1 MTAVPTRRAGLPG
14 SDENDDGAH
23 ARAPFRFAIVAPMK
37 RVAVIGG
44 GIFGA
49 TAAVYAARA
58 GHEVHLYEKG
68 SDLLQAASGI
78 NQYRL
83 HRGYHYP
90 RSPETALSAI
100 KAEKTFREEYADA
113 VIDGGRHLYA
123 IAREGSLVSGRQFLD
138 FCDAQGL
145 AYKKVE
151 VPDLADPARVELII
165 EGVEAR
171 FDPEVL
177 RTLAKKKLAESG
189 VTVHLNTAAE
199 PSLADS
205 FEKIVVAAYANTNEV
220 LGLFTDVQREYQY
233 EVCEK
238 PVVSLPASFGAT
250 DLVILD
256 GPFMCVDPLGT
267 SGLYL
272 LGNVVHAIHA
282 SNVGQRPEIP
292 EHLRALLNHGVIKN
306 PPHTRFGE
314 FIEAG
319 VPFIPLLKE
328 ARHEGSLFTI
338 RTVLPRME
346 KTDARPT
353 LVTPVGEKCVHI
365 FSGKIG
371 NCVEAARETVRL
383 L

>member
-1 MTAVPTRRAGLPG
+1 
-14 SDENDDGAH
+14 
-23 ARAPFRFAIVAPMK
+23 MK

-44 GIFGA
+44 GIFGS
-49 TAAVYAARA
+49 TAALFAARA
-58 GHEVHLYEKG
+58 GHEVHLFEKE

-90 RSPETALSAI
+90 RSPETARSALH
-100 KAEKTFREEYADA
+100 AEMTFRQEYGEA

-123 IAREGSLVSGRQFLD
+123 IAREGSLVSGGQFLD

-145 AYKKVE
+145 VYRVVE
-151 VPDLADPARVELII
+151 VPELADPKMVELVI
-165 EGVEAR
+165 EGKEAR
-171 FDPEVL
+171 FDPDTL
-177 RTLAKKKLAESG
+177 RSIVKRKLAESG
-189 VTVHLNTAAE
+189 VDVHLGAPASPE
-199 PSLADS
+199 LAQAFD
-205 FEKIVVAAYANTNEV
+205 KVIIAAYANTNEITSS
-220 LGLFTDVQREYQY
+220 FTGVTKEYQY

-238 PVVSLPASFGAT
+238 PVVTLPASFGLT

-256 GPFMCVDPLGT
+256 GPFMCVDPLGK
-267 SGLYL
+267 SGLYV

-282 SNVGQRPEIP
+282 ANVGQKPDVP
-292 EHLRALLNHGVIKN
+292 MNLQLLLNKGVVKD
-306 PPHTRFGE
+306 PPVTNFKK

-319 VPFIPLLKE
+319 VPFIPLLRE
-328 ARHEGSLFTI
+328 AVHVGSLYTV

-353 LVTPVGEKCVHI
+353 LVTAVDEKFIQI

-371 NCVEAARETVRL
+371 NCVEAAQEATAL
-383 L
+383 I

>member
-1 MTAVPTRRAGLPG
+1 
-14 SDENDDGAH
+14 
-23 ARAPFRFAIVAPMK
+23 MK

-49 TAAVYAARA
+49 TVALYAART
-58 GHEVHLYEKG
+58 GHEVHLFEKG
-68 SDLLQAASGI
+68 KDLLQSASGI

-90 RSPETALSAI
+90 RSSETALSAL
-100 KAEKTFREEYADA
+100 KAEKTFRKEYGEA
-113 VIDGGRHLYA
+113 VIDDGRHLYA
-123 IAREGSLVSGRQFLD
+123 IAREKSLVSGKQFLN
-138 FCDAQGL
+138 FCDTHKL
-145 AYKKVE
+145 EYKKVE
-151 VPDLADPARVELII
+151 VSELADPKMVELVI

-171 FDPEVL
+171 FDPDVL
-177 RTLAKKKLAESG
+177 REVVKKKLTESG
-189 VTVHLNTAAE
+189 AHVHLNT
-199 PSLADS
+199 PADS
-205 FEKIVVAAYANTNEV
+205 LLAESFDKVIIAAYAHTNEV
-220 LGLFTDVQREYQY
+220 VGLFTETKQEYQY

-238 PVVSLPASFGAT
+238 PVVSLPASFGLT
-250 DLVILD
+250 DLVVLD

-267 SGLYL
+267 SGLYV

-282 SNVGQRPEIP
+282 TNVGLKPEVP
-292 EHLRALLNHGVIKN
+292 EQLQLFLNMGIVKDS
-306 PPHTRFGE
+306 PTRFQK

-328 ARHEGSLFTI
+328 AKHVGSLYTI

-353 LVTPVGEKCVHI
+353 LVTPIGEKYIQI

-371 NCVEAARETVRL
+371 NCVDAAKEAVAL

>member
-1 MTAVPTRRAGLPG
+1 
-14 SDENDDGAH
+14 
-23 ARAPFRFAIVAPMK
+23 MK
-37 RVAVIGG
+37 RIAVVGG

-49 TAAVYAARA
+49 TAAIFAARA
-58 GHEVHLYEKG
+58 GHEVHLFEKE

-90 RSPETALSAI
+90 RSPETALSAQ
-100 KAEKTFREEYADA
+100 KAERTFREEYGEA
-113 VIDGGRHLYA
+113 VIDGGRHLYG
-123 IAREGSLVSGRQFLD
+123 IAREGSLVSAAQFLD
-138 FCDAQGL
+138 FCDSQQL
-145 AYKKVE
+145 EYKKVE
-151 VPDLADPARVELII
+151 VPELADPRMVELVI
-165 EGVEAR
+165 EGKEAR
-171 FDPEVL
+171 FEPDTL
-177 RTLAKKKLAESG
+177 RAVAKRKLTESG
-189 VTVHLNTAAE
+189 VQVHLNTLAGPQLAE
-199 PSLADS
+199 S
-205 FEKIVVAAYANTNEV
+205 FDAIIIATYANTSEV
-220 LGLFTDVQREYQY
+220 LGIFTEARQEYQY

-238 PVVSLPASFGAT
+238 PVVSLPASFGLT

-267 SGLYL
+267 SGLYV

-282 SNVGQRPEIP
+282 TNVGYKPEVP
-292 EHLRALLNHGVIKN
+292 EHLKPFLNKGTIKN
-306 PPHTRFGE
+306 PPVTRFGA

-328 ARHEGSLFTI
+328 AKHVGSLYTI

-353 LVTPVGEKCVHI
+353 LVTPLGEKCIQI

-371 NCVEAARETVRL
+371 NCVDAAKEAVSL
-383 L
+383 I